1 MSQGEDSHHEAHK
14 GYLASA
20 AFVLCGSPVRGL
32 EGMVDM
38 NGLPTGPRPHVVAWE
53 ATRACN
59 LACRHCRAS
68 AQTEPAPDELT
79 TQEITAV
86 IDDIAAF
93 ARPVFIISGGE
104 PLMRADIFEVA
115 RYGRERGL
123 RVVMSPNGTLITP
136 QAARQMAEA
145 GIARISVSIDGS
157 CAERH
162 DRVRGVPRAATAN
175 TAVVPYN
182 DLGAVEALFQARGEE
197 IAAVI
202 VEPVAGNMGVVA
214 PEPGFLEGLRRLT
227 RSYGALL
234 VFDEVM
240 TGFRVALGGAQAL
253 YGVDPDLTTLGKVIG
268 GGLPVGA
275 CAGKREI
282 MQMVAPA
289 GPVYQAGTLAGNP
302 LAMAAGLATLGELA
316 KPGVFE
322 GIARRTRRLCE
333 GFAAAARAAGVPIH
347 QACVGTM
354 FCHFFTPGP
363 VVDYATA
370 RRSDTARFSRFFHG
384 MLQEGVYLAP
394 SQFEAGF
401 MSAAHDDE
409 AVEATVAAA
418 ERVLR
423 QL

>member
-1 MSQGEDSHHEAHK
+1 
-14 GYLASA
+14 
-20 AFVLCGSPVRGL
+20 
-32 EGMVDM
+32 
-38 NGLPTGPRPHVVAWE
+38 
-53 ATRACN
+53 
-59 LACRHCRAS
+59 
-68 AQTEPAPDELT
+68 
-79 TQEITAV
+79 
-86 IDDIAAF
+86 
-93 ARPVFIISGGE
+93 
-104 PLMRADIFEVA
+104 
-115 RYGRERGL
+115 
-123 RVVMSPNGTLITP
+123 
-136 QAARQMAEA
+136 
-145 GIARISVSIDGS
+145 
-157 CAERH
+157 
-162 DRVRGVPRAATAN
+162 
-175 TAVVPYN
+175 
-182 DLGAVEALFQARGEE
+182 
-197 IAAVI
+197 
-202 VEPVAGNMGVVA
+202 
-214 PEPGFLEGLRRLT
+214 
-227 RSYGALL
+227 
-234 VFDEVM
+234 
-240 TGFRVALGGAQAL
+240 
-253 YGVDPDLTTLGKVIG
+253 VIG